1 MTQLKSRRIKNKDEF
16 IKILNDKNLD
26 YEIFKIKLQIEGLWN
41 QLIYKKYGKNIKID
55 EENLRKNIEKQFKN
69 KKKKYEYNLSEIYFS
84 ESAIESFEDTLIKL
98 KKSINDIGFENTA
111 NIYSN
116 SNTAKNGG
124 SIGWVNELQIS
135 EILRK
140 NIIQLNN
147 NEITQPIKIQGGY
160 LLIKLND
167 KREFKEEID
176 IDKEVSELTNKEIN
190 RQLNGFSMI
199 LFKRLKKNTQI
210 NEL

>member
-1 MTQLKSRRIKNKDEF
+1 M
-16 IKILNDKNLD
+16 
-26 YEIFKIKLQIEGLWN
+26 QIEGLWN